1 MVYIRYAWL
10 KPGCNAAVVDPF
22 DRRKVWRMKDIK
34 LGSQGES
41 LAEKYLKKKGYLMI
55 ERNFRCKYGEIDII
69 AMDGPTLVFV
79 EVKTRRSLRYGLPC
93 EAVNDAK
100 IRHLKRMVSYYM
112 TVCGMENRDA
122 RIDVIEILMEAE
134 CPYLRH
140 IENITG

>member
-1 MVYIRYAWL
+1 
-10 KPGCNAAVVDPF
+10 
-22 DRRKVWRMKDIK
+22 MKDIK